1 VDLELARRPVVPAER
16 QDLYPGQTI
25 LVAADC
31 GGYDPK
37 RGWDPNTE
45 MADAAQDSENLSQ
58 AKWKTIAVH
67 GQETGELA
75 HRIASAVAP
84 DLAGLFDLAGR

>member
-1 VDLELARRPVVPAER
+1 
-16 QDLYPGQTI
+16 
-25 LVAADC
+25 
-31 GGYDPK
+31 
-37 RGWDPNTE
+37 